1 MKDRENMDRIQE
13 KRATALMFLASF
25 LWGSSFVASKI
36 CLNKGMLP
44 FETVFYRMLVGVI
57 GIGVIFHR
65 ELSRFS
71 PAALRAGLTA
81 GVVTSLIYT
90 AEMYGITMIET
101 TKASFL
107 TSTNIVMMPF
117 LSAIFLRTHLEPRS
131 FLAAM
136 ITICGVALLSLK
148 GTERIRVS
156 PGDALLLLAALGY
169 AMSSIVVVRL
179 GTGASATQ
187 ITFLQLL
194 VTMIYTGIMTLFQ
207 GRGGSYSSSAAGA
220 LLYLAIGPT
229 LICFLIKN
237 KALQYLSPLHCTM
250 ILATEGIFCSV
261 LSVIILHDH
270 VTVRMLFGIAMILL
284 GILIESNSRQAKRE
298 MQQRGQP

>member
-1 MKDRENMDRIQE
+1 MERKQE

-36 CLNKGMLP
+36 CLNEGMLP
-44 FETVFYRMLVGVI
+44 FETVFYRMLFGVI
-57 GIGVIFHR
+57 GMYVIFHR
-65 ELSRFS
+65 ELCHFS
-71 PAALRAGLTA
+71 PSALSAGLTA
-81 GVVTSLIYT
+81 GVVTSMIYT
-90 AEMYGITMIET
+90 TEMYGITMIET

-117 LSAIFLRTHLEPRS
+117 LSAIFLRTRLEVRS

-136 ITICGVALLSLK
+136 ITVCGVALLSLN
-148 GTERIRVS
+148 GTEKMSFS

-169 AMSSIVVVRL
+169 AMNSIVVVKL
-179 GTGASATQ
+179 GNGASSTQ

-207 GRGGSYSSSAAGA
+207 GRGGPYSSSAVGA
-220 LLYLAIGPT
+220 LLYLTIGPT

-237 KALQYLSPLHCTM
+237 KALQYLSPIRCTI
-250 ILATEGIFCSV
+250 ILATEGVFCSI
-261 LSVIILHDH
+261 LSVMILHDR
-270 VTVRMLFGIAMILL
+270 VTLRVIGGIILILL
-284 GILIESNSRQAKRE
+284 GIVVESCSCRTHSMGYPENCSH
-298 MQQRGQP
+298 